1 MQNNRKSTY
10 PLLKQLPSMEESRDK
25 RPKVCFCIFSMKAVG
40 NNIGYYEN
48 VIIFSQSPIIANYTH
63 TLYRANQRIAS
74 VILHFEY
81 LAQFIWQGTWRSEQN
96 NNKLIIL
103 YMVYYN

>member
-1 MQNNRKSTY
+1 MKSENNCLVWKYLEINGRKC
-10 PLLKQLPSMEESRDK
+10 D
-25 RPKVCFCIFSMKAVG
+25 FGIFSMKAVG

-81 LAQFIWQGTWRSEQN
+81 LAQFI
-96 NNKLIIL
+96 
-103 YMVYYN
+103 